1 MKRMSVKHSDSTR
14 LSPNNRGSLQETH
27 DVTMIEI
34 IGQLESGVSVNADDA
49 SAAAGEP
56 GVLKV
61 SSVCDGRFFPD
72 QNKRILPEERERAR
86 VSVRKGD
93 LIISRANTF
102 DLIGAC
108 GMAFN
113 DYPNLFLSD
122 KLWRV
127 VLKGSSQDCVAWLNQ
142 VLNSTEIRVQLRER
156 CSGTSGSMKNI
167 SKDDFLG
174 MTVSRPPF
182 SSQKAIAAVLSAWDR
197 AIERTIALIA
207 AKQRFKQGLTQQLLT
222 GRRRLPEFRKSDR
235 PSIQLGKI
243 LAKVSDSVD
252 VVASGTYREIGIR
265 SHGKGIF
272 HKEPVSGASLGDKRV
287 FNVVPGCLVLNI
299 VFAGER
305 ALAITSDEEVG
316 MIASHRFPM
325 FQPDLKQVDIQYVL
339 HYMLSDVGSNTLQ
352 LASPGGAGRNRTIS
366 QEQFLKT
373 EIPLPPVEEQKK
385 IVAIINTAEAEL
397 QSLQDKL
404 HSLKKQKRGLM
415 QQLLTG
421 RIRVSDSL
429 IKLGAKS

>member
-1 MKRMSVKHSDSTR
+1 MNHHTLPNGWRRVSLEDVAHIQTGLAIGRTVNDDPVKLPYLRVANVQDGYLNLTEIKDVIVSRNDAERFR
-14 LSPNNRGSLQETH
+14 LQDGDVLMTEGGDFDKLGRGCVWESPIPHCLHQNHVFAVRTVREKLLPQFFAYH
-27 DVTMIEI
+27 
-34 IGQLESGVSVNADDA
+34 
-49 SAAAGEP
+49 AAGP
-56 GVLKV
+56 I
-61 SSVCDGRFFPD
+61 GRLYLLSCSK
-72 QNKRILPEERERAR
+72 Q
-86 VSVRKGD
+86 S
-93 LIISRANTF
+93 T
-102 DLIGAC
+102 
-108 GMAFN
+108 
-113 DYPNLFLSD
+113 NLASI
-122 KLWRV
+122 
-127 VLKGSSQDCVAWLNQ
+127 
-142 VLNSTEIRVQLRER
+142 NSTQLKQMPVPVPPLREQAAIA
-156 CSGTSGSMKNI
+156 SLLATW
-167 SKDDFLG
+167 D
-174 MTVSRPPF
+174 
-182 SSQKAIAAVLSAWDR
+182 KAIAQ
-197 AIERTIALIA
+197 TTTLIA
-207 AKQRFKQGLTQQLLT
+207 SKTRLKRGIAQQLLT
-222 GRRRLPEFRKSDR
+222 GSQRLPEFRKSYR

-243 LAKVSDSVD
+243 LTKASDLVH
-252 VVASGTYREIGIR
+252 VVASESYREIGIR

-299 VFAGER
+299 VFAWER

-339 HYMLSDVGSNTLQ
+339 HYMLSDVGSNTLR

-415 QQLLTG
+415 QKLLTG
-421 RIRVSDSL
+421 KIRASH
-429 IKLGAKS
+429 KLLKQAEKS